1 MWMLD
6 LGRGLW
12 VFVDV
17 WETFSIE
24 TEAAERIVT
33 DVNIWTFDS
42 EAIIISSHS
51 SLGHA
56 LELMALDMLFSC
68 TARKALWF
76 ESEMIH
82 LATHVWIGESPAV
95 LSDRAFIF
103 WNVYFLLSSIS
114 LLCCL
119 ILSFVLLSYSCQKHR
134 IMLCSLCASHCQI
147 LRAVLTKNSCC
158 DRPLRC
164 GCCRPLLIW
173 W

>member
-24 TEAAERIVT
+24 TEAAERVVT

-68 TARKALWF
+68 TAREALWF

-114 LLCCL
+114 LLRCL
-119 ILSFVLLSYSCQKHR
+119 ILSFVLLSYCCQKHR
-134 IMLCSLCASHCQI
+134 IMLCSLCASRCQI
-147 LRAVLTKNSCC
+147 LRTVLTKNSGC

-164 GCCRPLLIW
+164 GCRRPLLIW